1 MTNQHAGLS
10 QLLAEQRTSERREQ
24 AAHARLAH
32 QARPSRRRRRWVV
45 RGWWQ
50 LARWPSP
57 PVGQSV
63 APTASGDRSEA
74 PMSKHTR
81 ALVLGVT
88 LAAMNLAGLTAVA
101 QAQPSDYPA
110 SNQDPRRP
118 PTERHVGQ
126 PYRNYPASN
135 QGPRRP
141 ATEGQV
147 RQPYRYYHD
156 ALAAQAQTA
165 QDDAVERFRRGE
177 RASQAQPTSADDPV
191 QPAEPSGQPGWLVL
205 TLGVLSA
212 ALAVIAGLAVLA
224 ARRASRR
231 LRAGHAA

>member
-10 QLLAEQRTSERREQ
+10 QLLAEQRRSERREQ
-24 AAHARLAH
+24 AASARLAH
-32 QARPSRRRRRWVV
+32 QARASRRRRQWVV

-50 LARWPSP
+50 LARWPAIATHR
-57 PVGQSV
+57 PVRR
-63 APTASGDRSEA
+63 PTASGDRSEA
-74 PMSKHTR
+74 TMSKRAR

-88 LAAMNLAGLTAVA
+88 LAAMNLAGLTSVA

-118 PTERHVGQ
+118 ATERDVGQ

-135 QGPRRP
+135 QGPRRSP
-141 ATEGQV
+141 TEGQV
-147 RQPYRYYHD
+147 RESYRYYHD

-165 QDDAVERFRRGE
+165 QDDGGGE
-177 RASQAQPTSADDPV
+177 RASQAGPTSADDPV
-191 QPAEPSGQPGWLVL
+191 QPVESDGQSGWLVL
-205 TLGVLSA
+205 TLGVPSA
-212 ALAVIAGLAVLA
+212 VLAVVAGLAVLA

>member
-1 MTNQHAGLS
+1 
-10 QLLAEQRTSERREQ
+10 
-24 AAHARLAH
+24 
-32 QARPSRRRRRWVV
+32 
-45 RGWWQ
+45 
-50 LARWPSP
+50 
-57 PVGQSV
+57 
-63 APTASGDRSEA
+63 
-74 PMSKHTR
+74 MSKHTR

-101 QAQPSDYPA
+101 QAQTSDYPA
-110 SNQDPRRP
+110 SNQDPRQP
-118 PTERHVGQ
+118 ASERHVGQ

-147 RQPYRYYHD
+147 REPYRYYHD

-165 QDDAVERFRRGE
+165 QDDAGGE
-177 RASQAQPTSADDPV
+177 RASQSQPAIADDPV

-205 TLGVLSA
+205 TLGVVSA
-212 ALAVIAGLAVLA
+212 ALAVVAGLAVLA

-231 LRAGHAA
+231 LRSGHAA